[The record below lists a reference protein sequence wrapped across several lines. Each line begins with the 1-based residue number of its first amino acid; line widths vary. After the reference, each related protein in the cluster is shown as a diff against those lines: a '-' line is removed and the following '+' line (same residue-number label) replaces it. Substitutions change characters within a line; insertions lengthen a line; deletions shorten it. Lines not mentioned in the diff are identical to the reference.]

1 MLTQLILIQ
10 FTAFIILIV
19 VLRILFYRH
28 LNSAL
33 RRLRELQEE
42 ALAKEAKIKEE
53 LDRLKLVKLAEVEK
67 GRIEARRLMED
78 AKKQSEALRTKLE
91 DDARQESQKIIAQGK
106 EIVDKMQKNLAAS
119 IEMRALNLAIE
130 MIRYT
135 FTEKGLESVQHQLM
149 EELVAEIENLDKER
163 VSVKSGRAKV
173 ISSSALT
180 EDEKERIKKTLS
192 SNLGYELII
201 EETIDPA
208 LVTGFIIQI
217 GEFVIDGSL
226 RNKLQKAIPYIKNR

>member
-10 FTAFIILIV
+10 FSAFIILIF

-33 RRLRELQEE
+33 KRLRELQEE

-53 LDRLKLVKLAEVEK
+53 LDRLKLVKLAEVDK
-67 GRIEARRLMED
+67 GRLEAKRLMED
-78 AKKQSEALRTKLE
+78 AKKQSEALRAKLE
-91 DDARQESQKIIAQGK
+91 EDARQESQKIIAQGK

-119 IEMRALNLAIE
+119 IELRALNLAME
-130 MIRYT
+130 MIKYT

-192 SNLGYELII
+192 SNLGYELVI

-208 LVTGFIIQI
+208 LITGFMIQI

>member
-10 FTAFIILIV
+10 VAAFIILIV

-28 LNSAL
+28 LSSAL
-33 RRLRELQEE
+33 IRLRELQEE

-53 LDRLKLVKLAEVEK
+53 LNRLKLVKLAEVDK
-67 GRIEARRLMED
+67 GRLEAKRLMED
-78 AKKQSEALRTKLE
+78 AKKQSEALRDKLE
-91 DDARQESQKIIAQGK
+91 DDARNESQKIIAQGK
-106 EIVDKMQKNLAAS
+106 EIVEKMQKNLAAT
-119 IEMRALNLAIE
+119 IELRALNLAME

-135 FTEKGLESVQHQLM
+135 FTEKGIEGLQHQLM
-149 EELVAEIENLDKER
+149 EELVMDIENLDKDR

-173 ISSSALT
+173 ISSSPLT
-180 EDEKERIKKTLS
+180 EEEKERIKKALS

-201 EETIDPA
+201 EETIDQA

>member
-1 MLTQLILIQ
+1 MLTQLIIIQ
-10 FTAFIILIV
+10 FVTFVILIL
-19 VLRILFYRH
+19 VLRVLFYRH

-67 GRIEARRLMED
+67 GRLEAKRVMED
-78 AKKQSEALRTKLE
+78 AKKQAEALRIKLE
-91 DDARQESQKIIAQGK
+91 EEARQESQKIIAQGK
-106 EIVDKMQKNLAAS
+106 EIVDKSQKNLAAS
-119 IEMRALNLAIE
+119 IEMRALNLAME
-130 MIRYT
+130 MVRYT

-149 EELVAEIENLDKER
+149 EELVTEIENLDKER

-180 EDEKERIKKTLS
+180 EEEKERLKKSLS

-201 EETIDPA
+201 EETVDPA
-208 LVTGFIIQI
+208 LVTGLIVQI

>member
-1 MLTQLILIQ
+1 M
-10 FTAFIILIV
+10 
-19 VLRILFYRH
+19 
-28 LNSAL
+28 
-33 RRLRELQEE
+33 
-42 ALAKEAKIKEE
+42 AKEAKIKEE

>member
-1 MLTQLILIQ
+1 MLTQLIIIQ
-10 FTAFIILIV
+10 FAAFIILIV

-33 RRLRELQEE
+33 IRLRELQEE
-42 ALAKEAKIKEE
+42 ALSKEAKIKEE
-53 LDRLKLVKLAEVEK
+53 LNRLKLVKLAEVDK
-67 GRIEARRLMED
+67 GRLEARKLMED

-106 EIVDKMQKNLAAS
+106 EIVVKMQKNLAAT
-119 IEMRALNLAIE
+119 IELRALNLAME

-135 FTEKGLESVQHQLM
+135 FTEKGLESLQHQLM
-149 EELVAEIENLDKER
+149 EELVLDIENLDKER

-180 EDEKERIKKTLS
+180 EDEKERLKKTLS

-208 LVTGFIIQI
+208 LITGFVIQI

>member
-1 MLTQLILIQ
+1 
-10 FTAFIILIV
+10 
-19 VLRILFYRH
+19 
-28 LNSAL
+28 
-33 RRLRELQEE
+33 
-42 ALAKEAKIKEE
+42 
-53 LDRLKLVKLAEVEK
+53 
-67 GRIEARRLMED
+67 
-78 AKKQSEALRTKLE
+78 
-91 DDARQESQKIIAQGK
+91 
-106 EIVDKMQKNLAAS
+106 
-119 IEMRALNLAIE
+119 
-130 MIRYT
+130 
-135 FTEKGLESVQHQLM
+135 M